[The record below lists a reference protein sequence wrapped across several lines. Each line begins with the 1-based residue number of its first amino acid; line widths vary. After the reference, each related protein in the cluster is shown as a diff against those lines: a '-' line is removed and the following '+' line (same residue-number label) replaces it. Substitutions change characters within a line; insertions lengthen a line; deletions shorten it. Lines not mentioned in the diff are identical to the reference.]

1 MTYLFTPAAQA
12 SVPVRD
18 RAESF
23 PVRRIYCCAQNYA
36 EHEKEMGS
44 TPERAKP
51 FGFLKP
57 ADAVLPVR
65 AGEVGTMPFPPASQN
80 LHHELELVVALGS
93 GGYNLTPEQADACI
107 IGWGVGLD
115 MTCRDLQ
122 AEAKAKGRPWDSA
135 KAFDH
140 AAPISELVLRQP
152 GQGVPS
158 SGAIALD
165 VNGTARQ
172 AGDLS
177 DMIWTPAEIISW
189 FSKIWEFKAGDLVF
203 TGTPKGVA
211 QVVSGD
217 LLEGRVAGVGE
228 LRVRIG

>member
-1 MTYLFTPAAQA
+1 MAYLFTPPAQA
-12 SVPVRD
+12 VVPVRG

-36 EHEKEMGS
+36 DHEKEMGS

-65 AGEVGTMPFPPASQN
+65 AGETGLMPFPPATGN

-107 IGWGVGLD
+107 IGYAVGLD

-122 AEAKAKGRPWDSA
+122 NEAKTKGRPWDSA
-135 KAFDH
+135 KAFDFS
-140 AAPISELVLRQP
+140 APISDIVLREP
-152 GQGVPS
+152 GQAVPTQ
-158 SGAIALD
+158 GEIALD
-165 VNGTARQ
+165 VNGTPRQ
-172 AGDLS
+172 SGDLS
-177 DMIWTPAEIISW
+177 EMVWTPAEIISW

-203 TGTPKGVA
+203 TGTPKGVG

-217 LLEGRVAGVGE
+217 VLAGRVAGVGE
-228 LRVRIG
+228 LRVKLG